1 MEAIT
6 ADMYIYSR
14 LTADSTLNA
23 LGVYSENVPGS
34 ASYPLVHFWPIVP
47 GIERAAIG
55 DNTILVNRHYLVYA
69 IAEFRDPSV
78 QGGSYQPLADYAER
92 IHTQLH
98 QASGT
103 VTGEGEVFRSYRTE
117 LYQRRYIS
125 NGIEYREL
133 GGRYVVLVQDS

>member
-1 MEAIT
+1 MEATT
-6 ADMYIYSR
+6 ADAYVYAQ
-14 LTADSTLNA
+14 LTADATLSA
-23 LGVYSENVPGS
+23 LGVYNDGIPSGV
-34 ASYPLVHFWPIVP
+34 SYPLVHFYAIVP

-69 IAEFRDPSV
+69 IAEFRDPEIRA
-78 QGGSYQPLADYAER
+78 GYQPIQDYAER

-117 LYQRRYIS
+117 LHQRRVVVD
-125 NGIEYREL
+125 GIEYREL